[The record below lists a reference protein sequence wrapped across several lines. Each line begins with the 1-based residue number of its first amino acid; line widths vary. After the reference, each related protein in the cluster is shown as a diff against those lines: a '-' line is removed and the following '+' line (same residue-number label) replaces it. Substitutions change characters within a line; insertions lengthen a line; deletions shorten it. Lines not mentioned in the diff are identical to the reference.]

1 MRSLGVVVEEPGIEI
16 GLQRL
21 DGLVECLSHLHPEEL
36 VEDGAVEALDEAVG
50 LRRADLG
57 SSVLNAVQIE
67 VELVGV
73 AVRPGFQG
81 WSWVNLRDR
90 SAESLS
96 LDLQTRH
103 GESRRTLTLYRGTCS
118 S

>member
-57 SSVLNAVQIE
+57 SSVLDAVQIE

-73 AVRPGFQG
+73 AARPAELAAIVVR
-81 WSWVNLRDR
+81 
-90 SAESLS
+90 
-96 LDLQTRH
+96 
-103 GESRRTLTLYRGTCS
+103 
-118 S
+118 